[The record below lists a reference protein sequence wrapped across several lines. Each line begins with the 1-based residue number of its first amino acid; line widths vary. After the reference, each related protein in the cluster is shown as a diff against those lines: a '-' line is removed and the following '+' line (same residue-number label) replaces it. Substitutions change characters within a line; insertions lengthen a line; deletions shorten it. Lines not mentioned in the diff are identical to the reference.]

1 MFFKNYDKLLL
12 ILILLLFLTQYTN
25 FFKNLRNIY
34 SNNYEKRIA
43 SIYGFCGG
51 SSLGFLLYIQKKYR
65 LENYPEIVNYKI
77 VPISKWIL
85 DLDGKSKSK
94 KNSSYLMLLNYQD
107 NLKVNLESIS
117 KNFYLIPNQENNS
130 GIKNIKIKLEGKDN
144 NMPYDINIQLMQSNF
159 KHKKIIYNKDFNK
172 IYFKNNEAD
181 LDLDF
186 NTSTLQ
192 DRVLRTYILIDFKSA
207 YSLEIANISM
217 FFFNKYKINKEKI
230 IDQINNCYFLR
241 K

>member
-1 MFFKNYDKLLL
+1 MFFKNYNKLLL

-85 DLDGKSKSK
+85 DL
-94 KNSSYLMLLNYQD
+94 MERV
-107 NLKVNLESIS
+107 NLK
-117 KNFYLIPNQENNS
+117 
-130 GIKNIKIKLEGKDN
+130 KILH
-144 NMPYDINIQLMQSNF
+144 I
-159 KHKKIIYNKDFNK
+159 
-172 IYFKNNEAD
+172 
-181 LDLDF
+181 
-186 NTSTLQ
+186 
-192 DRVLRTYILIDFKSA
+192 
-207 YSLEIANISM
+207 
-217 FFFNKYKINKEKI
+217 
-230 IDQINNCYFLR
+230 
-241 K
+241 

>member
-1 MFFKNYDKLLL
+1 MFFKNYNKLLL

-34 SNNYEKRIA
+34 SNNYEKRIV

-107 NLKVNLESIS
+107 TLKVNLESIS

-130 GIKNIKIKLEGKDN
+130 GIKKTIIC
-144 NMPYDINIQLMQSNF
+144 LM
-159 KHKKIIYNKDFNK
+159 ILTFN
-172 IYFKNNEAD
+172 
-181 LDLDF
+181 
-186 NTSTLQ
+186 
-192 DRVLRTYILIDFKSA
+192 
-207 YSLEIANISM
+207 
-217 FFFNKYKINKEKI
+217 
-230 IDQINNCYFLR
+230 
-241 K
+241 

>member
-1 MFFKNYDKLLL
+1 MFFKNYNKLLL

-43 SIYGFCGG
+43 SIYGFCEG

-159 KHKKIIYNKDFNK
+159 KYKKIIYNKDFNK

-186 NTSTLQ
+186 NTNTLQ

-217 FFFNKYKINKEKI
+217 IFFNKYKINKEKI
-230 IDQINNCYFLR
+230 IDKINNCYFL
-241 K
+241 KK